1 MTRYVKVANVGDGLC
16 LSVGIDS
23 RNLQVDCGS
32 SSLAPEDVYQKMFH
46 FTCDLQTDN
55 IILLSHFHWDH
66 YSGFLSDSALSGN
79 SRFPISHLFYPS
91 IPVIVDDSNHKKE
104 ELTIAIMAISAF
116 IALEITGIPNLDIVQ
131 IVQYISSTRFESR
144 PLSRGD
150 LITLSST
157 EKMRILWPPKCIKI
171 EEIGKAVNDA
181 LNSFQEA
188 LDDNPELKE
197 IHDFFKAKH
206 TNEIDNRCFEI
217 DKRDLKDRYLKKRHD
232 IQDLPETVKKADEKL
247 RKVANRLSLAFQI
260 VDDSN
265 SSEVLF
271 MGDLESGEIN
281 KVLEN
286 LPQTNKHRFLIAP
299 HHGTHWSSELS
310 KVRNNGIKI
319 ATVSVMSFGNDL
331 HPYARCSDY
340 CQISDNCLSTFC
352 KGDMCFTLT

>member
-1 MTRYVKVANVGDGLC
+1 MARYLKVADVGDGLC

-32 SSLAPEDVYQKMFH
+32 SSLAPENVFQKMIH
-46 FTCDLQTDN
+46 FTSGVGTKN
-55 IILLSHFHWDH
+55 FVLLSHFHWDH

-79 SRFPISHLFYPS
+79 FRFPISHLFYPS
-91 IPVIVDDSNHKKE
+91 IPIIDDNSSHTKE
-104 ELTIAIMAISAF
+104 ELTIAILSISAF
-116 IALEITGIPNLDIVQ
+116 IALEITGISNLDILQ
-131 IVQYISSTRFESR
+131 IVQHISSTPFVSR

-150 LITLSST
+150 VIPLSSS
-157 EKMRILWPPKCIKI
+157 EEMRILWPPKCIKI
-171 EEIGKAVNDA
+171 EEIGKALNDA
-181 LNSFQEA
+181 LDSFQEA

-206 TNEIDNRCFEI
+206 TNEIGNRCFKI
-217 DKRDLKDRYLKKRHD
+217 DKREWKDRYSKKRHD
-232 IQDLPETVKKADEKL
+232 IHDLPKTVRDADGKL

-281 KVLEN
+281 KVLDS

-299 HHGTHWSSELS
+299 HHGTHWSNELS

-319 ATVSVMSFGNDL
+319 ATFSVMSFGDGL

-340 CQISDNCLSTFC
+340 CQISDNCVSTFC
-352 KGDMCFTLT
+352 KGDMWLP